1 MLIDT
6 DVLIW
11 HLRGNRRAG
20 RLIQAGSPKAVSA
33 VSYME
38 IAQGLRDK
46 EEGRRWKSFL
56 ANSDI
61 EVLPIEERVSAKA
74 MFWMDEFSLSHGL
87 EIPDALIAATA
98 ETFGLVLTTGNTKD
112 YAFLPGLNLKSFK
125 P

>member
-11 HLRGNRRAG
+11 HLRGNHHAERF
-20 RLIQAGSPKAVSA
+20 IQVVSPKAISA

-56 ANSDI
+56 TNSDI
-61 EVLPIEERVSAKA
+61 RVLPIEERVSTKA

-87 EIPDALIAATA
+87 EIPDALIA
-98 ETFGLVLTTGNTKD
+98 EPPKLLD
-112 YAFLPGLNLKSFK
+112 WS
-125 P
+125 